1 MPYRMIKASMEAYL
15 SKLEVTFS
23 LKDTE
28 STYVDLRLPSE
39 ERAMN
44 DIK

>member
-15 SKLEVTFS
+15 PKLEVTFS

-28 STYVDLRLPSE
+28 STYL
-39 ERAMN
+39 
-44 DIK
+44 